1 MSDVASRRSEYESAG
16 LDVADIDPDP
26 VRQWQR
32 WYDEAVAAGVTE
44 PHAMALSSAGED
56 GVPDVRFV
64 LVRGVDERGF
74 AFYTNLTSVKARQL
88 AAHPSA
94 AAAFGWLQLHRQVRL
109 RGTVERVTD
118 ADADAYFASRP
129 RGSRIGAWA
138 SPQSE
143 VIADRA
149 ELEKLVHE
157 VDERFGGGDVPRP
170 GFWGGY
176 RIVPAEI
183 EFWQG
188 RPSRLH
194 DRLRYRR
201 SGSTWAVEGPA
212 ALKGKKEL

>member
-1 MSDVASRRSEYESAG
+1 MSDLASRRSEYESAG

-26 VRQWQR
+26 VRQWHR

-44 PHAMALSSAGED
+44 PHAMALSTAGED

-88 AAHPSA
+88 AGSPAA

-109 RGTVERVTD
+109 RGTVERVTETESD
-118 ADADAYFASRP
+118 DYFASRP

-143 VIADRA
+143 AIADRA
-149 ELEKLVHE
+149 QLEALVRE
-157 VDERFGGGDVPRP
+157 VDERFDGIDVPRP
-170 GFWGGY
+170 EFWGGF

-201 SGSTWAVEGPA
+201 SGSAWAVERLAP
-212 ALKGKKEL
+212 

>member
-194 DRLRYRR
+194 DRVRYRR
-201 SGSTWAVEGPA
+201 VPGGGGWIIERLAP
-212 ALKGKKEL
+212 